1 MQSTYIGH
9 LTTQPSQLLLFLLL
23 PSCLGLLFLLKHTF
37 YLLRW
42 VYATFFRSHKDL
54 KRYGQWALITGAT
67 DGIGKAF
74 AYQLALDHGLNL
86 ILVSRDPIKLN
97 AVSSDI
103 QSTFPNIKTK
113 TLVFDFTSCNYG
125 GFGVIEEAVK
135 GVDVGVLINN
145 VGITYPKANYFD
157 ELEEKVWKDIVRVN
171 LEGTTGVIRAV
182 LPGMIERKRGAVVS
196 IGSGAAIVVPSH
208 PLYTIYAATKA
219 YIDQLSRC
227 LYIEYKH
234 CGIDVQCQVPL
245 YVATKMASN
254 VAFIEGPSLF
264 VPSPE
269 EYARAAMS
277 RVGYEPRCI
286 PYWAHAVQ
294 SFLAQLVPEPILD
307 GWRLSIGIRRR
318 GSDKLGPLDLQVK

>member
-1 MQSTYIGH
+1 MQSTCTHH
-9 LTTQPSQLLLFLLL
+9 LSTQPSWLLLLL
-23 PSCLGLLFLLKHTF
+23 PSCLGLLFLLKQTF
-37 YLLRW
+37 YLLQW
-42 VYATFFRSHKDL
+42 LYATFFRSHKDL
-54 KRYGQWALITGAT
+54 TSYGPWALVTGPT

-74 AYQLALDHGLNL
+74 AHQLALHGLNL
-86 ILVSRDPIKLN
+86 VLVSRDPIKLN

-103 QSTFPNIKTK
+103 QSSFPNIKTK
-113 TLVFDFTSCNYG
+113 IVVFDFASNE
-125 GFGVIEEAVK
+125 GFGVIEEVVK

-157 ELEEKVWKDIVRVN
+157 ELEEKVWKEIVRVN
-171 LEGTTGVIRAV
+171 LEGMTGVIRAV
-182 LPGMIERKRGAVVS
+182 LPGMIKRNRGAIVS

-208 PLYTIYAATKA
+208 PLFTIYAATKA
-219 YIDQLSRC
+219 YIDQLSRS
-227 LYIEYKH
+227 LYMEYKH
-234 CGIDVQCQVPL
+234 YGIDVQCQVPL

-318 GSDKLGPLDLQVK
+318 GSDKLGPLDLHVK